1 MCGIAGFITQDSI
14 PDEHESTLV
23 LDRMCRRI
31 AHRGPD
37 DQGMMVSGGLAL
49 GMRRL
54 SIIDLAGGQQPM
66 AGCVEA
72 VTIVF
77 NGEIYNYR
85 ELQHELE
92 RRDHRF
98 KTHSDTETILHAY
111 EEYGSACVKS
121 LRGMFAFAIW
131 DGRRKELFI
140 ARDRTGKKPLY
151 YTVTPRGTLI
161 FGSELKSLREHP
173 EFRGEISVEAL
184 DAYLT
189 FGYVPDPL
197 TIYRDVHKLPPGHH
211 LTFSGGRIRVEQYW
225 DFPYQGSQAD
235 PAGSEEECLEEL
247 RALLAEAVRIRL
259 VADVPLGAFLSGGV
273 DSSTVVGLMACQ
285 TAQPVKTFS
294 IGFHEDS
301 YNELK
306 YARVA
311 AKKFGT
317 DHHEFVV
324 TPDICEIV
332 DDLVWHFD
340 EPFADSSAI
349 PTYMVSKLARQFVK
363 VVLTGDGGDEVF
375 GGYTRYA
382 VDRKRSG
389 FARLPRSFRRRV
401 MQPLGR
407 RLPHGAWG
415 RNYVHNVALDP
426 LDRYIEDISIFTRLN
441 KPLLYTDGFRVQL
454 GATEAA
460 ARFRECAARSR
471 AGDALDPLL
480 YLDSKTY
487 LPGDILTKVD
497 RMSMAVS
504 LEARAPLLDHKLIE
518 FVCTRIPA
526 SLKMKGLETKHIFK
540 RAVSDLVP
548 AEILNRPK
556 QGFGVPIEQWI
567 NQQLRERVH
576 ETLTEARTTARGY
589 IERDYVNVLLDEHE
603 RGRRDHASEL
613 WSLFVLEL
621 WHREFVDG
629 AQTVSKRQHQANDL
643 VRVVA

>member
-1 MCGIAGFITQDSI
+1 
-14 PDEHESTLV
+14 
-23 LDRMCRRI
+23 
-31 AHRGPD
+31 
-37 DQGMMVSGGLAL
+37 
-49 GMRRL
+49 
-54 SIIDLAGGQQPM
+54 
-66 AGCVEA
+66 
-72 VTIVF
+72 
-77 NGEIYNYR
+77 
-85 ELQHELE
+85 
-92 RRDHRF
+92 
-98 KTHSDTETILHAY
+98 
-111 EEYGSACVKS
+111 
-121 LRGMFAFAIW
+121 
-131 DGRRKELFI
+131 
-140 ARDRTGKKPLY
+140 
-151 YTVTPRGTLI
+151 
-161 FGSELKSLREHP
+161 
-173 EFRGEISVEAL
+173 
-184 DAYLT
+184 
-189 FGYVPDPL
+189 
-197 TIYRDVHKLPPGHH
+197 
-211 LTFSGGRIRVEQYW
+211 
-225 DFPYQGSQAD
+225 
-235 PAGSEEECLEEL
+235 
-247 RALLAEAVRIRL
+247 
-259 VADVPLGAFLSGGV
+259 
-273 DSSTVVGLMACQ
+273 
-285 TAQPVKTFS
+285 
-294 IGFHEDS
+294 
-301 YNELK
+301 
-306 YARVA
+306 
-311 AKKFGT
+311 
-317 DHHEFVV
+317 
-324 TPDICEIV
+324 
-332 DDLVWHFD
+332 
-340 EPFADSSAI
+340 
-349 PTYMVSKLARQFVK
+349 
-363 VVLTGDGGDEVF
+363 
-375 GGYTRYA
+375 
-382 VDRKRSG
+382 
-389 FARLPRSFRRRV
+389 
-401 MQPLGR
+401 MQPLGK

-460 ARFRECAARSR
+460 ARFREFAARSR

-576 ETLTEARTTARGY
+576 ETLTESRTSARGY

-629 AQTVSKRQHQANDL
+629 AQTVSKGRAQANDL